1 MNDYDPDDAFDL
13 DDPEEGPDGSDGW
26 DDGWP
31 PGAPPP
37 FTGEGGEGD
46 AAAGPPPEAGELAGI
61 RAVVVEEDPV
71 DRRLLQGCLDFLGCD
86 SVTSRSAEE
95 AVARLAEAP
104 RDLVL
109 ADASLPGMAGGRTV
123 AALRRAAR
131 AAAPSRGGDLVVVA
145 VAEGMDV
152 DREEELRA
160 AGFDACLGKPA
171 ELGRVGE
178 LLRGLVGPGSGHDP
192 GAEGDGREITTELR
206 LSAEEEARVE
216 LHTFLNVLNLLSGQ
230 LQLLRGDLGGGD
242 VLAGSRERAE
252 RLLETVRSGAAGEG
266 LSAALTELEDTLR
279 EETEAALAAADPGE
293 AVGVDPSSARE
304 VLGNALGILEVAHA
318 RAAERTRHVDRGLA
332 WVDHSARGLT
342 EDVMAFL
349 AAVQRNARERYH
361 IVHDPAAQEEGDYLV
376 RLTIRGD
383 GGDTLR
389 MPPVLADVFR
399 DLVANARKYTPP
411 GGVLSAEL
419 VRSADEL
426 RLVVADSGM
435 GIPEEEVE
443 RVVELGYRAT
453 NARSRDSWGGGFGLT
468 KAYSVAR
475 ALGGRLW
482 IDSEPGRGTRVT
494 VRIPVPEEESE

>member
-1 MNDYDPDDAFDL
+1 
-13 DDPEEGPDGSDGW
+13 
-26 DDGWP
+26 
-31 PGAPPP
+31 
-37 FTGEGGEGD
+37 
-46 AAAGPPPEAGELAGI
+46 
-61 RAVVVEEDPV
+61 
-71 DRRLLQGCLDFLGCD
+71 
-86 SVTSRSAEE
+86 
-95 AVARLAEAP
+95 
-104 RDLVL
+104 
-109 ADASLPGMAGGRTV
+109 MAGGRTV

-279 EETEAALAAADPGE
+279 EETEAALAAGGGE
-293 AVGVDPSSARE
+293 GGSVDAASARE

-318 RAAERTRHVDRGLA
+318 RAAERAGRTERGLD
-332 WVDHSARGLT
+332 WEDHSARGLT
-342 EDVMAFL
+342 QDVMAFL
-349 AAVQRNARERYH
+349 AAIQRNARERYH
-361 IVHDPAAQEEGDYLV
+361 IVHDPTAQEEGDYLV

-419 VRSADEL
+419 VREGDEL

-443 RVVELGYRAT
+443 RVVGLGYRAS
-453 NARSRDSWGGGFGLT
+453 NARTRDTWGGGFGLT
-468 KAYSVAR
+468 KAYAVTR

-482 IDSEPGRGTRVT
+482 IDSEPGRGTRVV
-494 VRIPVPEEESE
+494 VRIPVPEAER